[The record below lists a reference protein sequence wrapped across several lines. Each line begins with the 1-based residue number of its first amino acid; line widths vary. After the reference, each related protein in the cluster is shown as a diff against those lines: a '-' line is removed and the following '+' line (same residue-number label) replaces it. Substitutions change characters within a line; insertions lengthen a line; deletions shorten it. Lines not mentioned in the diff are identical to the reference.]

1 MKSEIMQIC
10 LIYILISIPLTSSS
24 QDSHIYK
31 HPALNFQYAAS
42 EDWINIQHPE
52 DSLIY
57 EMVSPDS
64 GIHVMLW
71 YTETEQTAEKYLLK
85 MVSMKDLD
93 MEGGEP
99 NPRTVNE
106 HDMWVIVLP
115 GYQGKIPVRLML
127 GITARGMSKKHPK
140 ENRLFIVQI
149 WCHQEKYS
157 AYQTTFEEIL
167 QSVKLEI

>member
-1 MKSEIMQIC
+1 M
-10 LIYILISIPLTSSS
+10 SIPLDSSS
-24 QDSHIYK
+24 QNSQVYRHS
-31 HPALNFQYAAS
+31 ALKFQFTAS
-42 EDWINIQHPE
+42 ENWINIQHPE

-85 MVSMKDLD
+85 MVSMKNLD
-93 MEGGEP
+93 MVGGEP
-99 NPRTVNE
+99 NPRIIND

-115 GYQGKIPVRLML
+115 GHQGKIPVRLMI
-127 GITARGMSKKHPK
+127 GITARGTSKKHPK

-167 QSVKLEI
+167 QSVKIEI